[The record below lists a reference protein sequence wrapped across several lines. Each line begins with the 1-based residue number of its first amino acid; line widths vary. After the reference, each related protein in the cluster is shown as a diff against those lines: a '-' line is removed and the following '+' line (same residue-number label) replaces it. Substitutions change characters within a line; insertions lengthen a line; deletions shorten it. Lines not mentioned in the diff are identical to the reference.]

1 MSELPPAAP
10 RSTTPLLP
18 VPPAPDPE
26 REPPT
31 HAPYDP
37 GPSSAR
43 SAEADPNAS
52 AGSASPSGDTGLAA
66 RVEAAGTP

>member
-18 VPPAPDPE
+18 VPPTPDPE

-37 GPSSAR
+37 RPSSAR
-43 SAEADPNAS
+43 SAEADRNAF
-52 AGSASPSGDTGLAA
+52 AGSASTSGGTGLAA
-66 RVEAAGTP
+66 RAQAAGTS